1 MDIKNRIEE
10 LREQLRYHSI
20 KYYVYDS
27 PEISDFEYDAMF
39 DELKKLEEAHPEYD
53 SPTSP
58 TKRVGGAVLD
68 KFETAWAALTT
79 YSLTK
84 PYRTSFPI

>member
-1 MDIKNRIEE
+1 MDIKKRIEE
-10 LREQLRYHSI
+10 LREKLHYHSI
-20 KYYVYDS
+20 KYYVYDA

-68 KFETAWAALTT
+68 KFE
-79 YSLTK
+79 K
-84 PYRTSFPI
+84 RTCTLRLRRGVWF